1 MTRATV
7 GSSSYRLYFK
17 FLFII
22 HFSLHLD
29 GTLTEQVAVERSRGV
44 GYRVPVVISALRG
57 PLTVVPAGGQAGGE
71 QLDVQQVVL
80 THRAQVVVNDPLGA
94 GAQEVAELRSV
105 RV

>member
-1 MTRATV
+1 MRRAD
-7 GSSSYRLYFK
+7 
-17 FLFII
+17 
-22 HFSLHLD
+22 LD
-29 GTLTEQVAVERSRGV
+29 GTLAEDVAVERGRGV
-44 GYRVPVVISALRG
+44 GDGVPVVVPTLCS
-57 PLTVVPAGGQAGGE
+57 PVTVVPAGGQAGGE